1 MRADYPIWGK
11 AKLVVLLR
19 RRGWTVSES
28 TAGRILKTLRDQ
40 GAVTPEDCPISCVS
54 ELGGS

>member
-40 GAVTPEDCPISCVS
+40 GAVTPVPTLETVRY
-54 ELGGS
+54 LV

>member
-19 RRGWTVSES
+19 RNGWTVSES
-28 TAGRILKTLRDQ
+28 TAGRILKTLRD
-40 GAVTPEDCPISCVS
+40 
-54 ELGGS
+54 